1 MTRRRHEFY
10 MEAALAEARQSYAK
24 GEFPVGCVIVCRDT
38 ILATGRRT
46 NSGEGGN
53 EIDHA
58 EMRAVR
64 TFLEIKPPVILPE
77 VIAYST
83 MEPCLMCF
91 STLILS
97 GIRTIV
103 YAYEDVMGGGS
114 SIDLTK
120 LAPLY
125 AQMDVSIID
134 GILRKKSLALFKD
147 FFSNQENLYLQGSL
161 LARYTLQQ

>member
-1 MTRRRHEFY
+1 
-10 MEAALAEARQSYAK
+10 MEAALKEARKAYDQ
-24 GEFPVGCVIVCRDT
+24 GEFPVGCVIVCGDA
-38 ILATGRRT
+38 ILATGSRV

-58 EMRAVR
+58 EVRALR
-64 TFLEIKPPVILPE
+64 TFLDLKTPALQSE
-77 VIAYST
+77 VIAYCT

-114 SIDLTK
+114 GIDLEK

-125 AQMDVSIID
+125 AQMDVSVID
-134 GILRKKSLALFKD
+134 GILRNQSLALFKD
-147 FFSNQENLYLQGSL
+147 FFSNEDNLYLQGSL
-161 LARYTLQQ
+161 LAHYTLKQ

>member
-1 MTRRRHEFY
+1 
-10 MEAALAEARQSYAK
+10 MEAALAEARKAYGQ
-24 GEFPVGCVIVCRDT
+24 GEFPVGCVIVCGDAIVAKASRV
-38 ILATGRRT
+38 

-58 EMRAVR
+58 EVRALR
-64 TFLEIKPPVILPE
+64 TFLDLKTPATLSE
-77 VIAYST
+77 VIAYCT

-103 YAYEDVMGGGS
+103 YAYEDVMGGGC
-114 SIDLTK
+114 SIDLEK

-125 AQMDVSIID
+125 AQMDVSVID
-134 GILRKKSLALFKD
+134 GILRNQGLALFKD
-147 FFSNQENLYLQGSL
+147 FFSSEDNLYLQGSL
-161 LARYTLQQ
+161 LARYTLKQ